1 MGGIKKLEK
10 SLRRIPIPTALDSI
24 YSTLGRGVM
33 TRDGWGRLTSE
44 RRKRGEYAVAVL
56 GSRGEAIGLFNP
68 STIVHGEEE
77 DPAFAWP

>member
-24 YSTLGRGVM
+24 YSTLGREVM

-44 RRKRGEYAVAVL
+44 GRKRGEYAVAVL

-68 STIVHGEEE
+68 STIVHAEEE